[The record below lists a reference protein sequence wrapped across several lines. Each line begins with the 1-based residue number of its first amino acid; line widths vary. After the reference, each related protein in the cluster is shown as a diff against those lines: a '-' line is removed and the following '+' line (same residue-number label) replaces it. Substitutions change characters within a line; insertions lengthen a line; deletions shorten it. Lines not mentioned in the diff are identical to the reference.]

1 MALPIMIDCDPG
13 HDDAIALVLALASPE
28 LEVKA
33 VTASAGNQTPEKTL
47 RNVLRMLTLLNRPD
61 IPVAGGAWK
70 PLMRDLIIADNVHGE
85 SGLDGPSLP
94 EPAFAPQNCTAVEL
108 MASVLRESQE
118 PVTLV
123 ATGPQTNV
131 ALLLASHP
139 ELHAKIARIVI
150 MGGAM
155 GLGNWQPAAEFNIYV
170 DPQAAEMVFQSG
182 IPVVMA
188 GLDVT
193 HRAQILPADIERFRQ
208 IGNPVST
215 IVAELLDFFMAYH
228 KDEKWGFDGAP
239 AARSL
244 HHRLA
249 PQAGDLYHDRTR
261 VGVETEGKYTQGM
274 TVVDYYHL
282 TGNRPN
288 TTPDAGCGPRS
299 LCRSARPAVSL
310 LRLTSMPGP
319 FSLAEKGPVK
329 SKPARLVVR
338 RDADHYL
345 TEVLTF

>member
-239 AARSL
+239 L

-249 PQAGDLYHDRTR
+249 PQAGDLYHDRTLGWR
-261 VGVETEGKYTQGM
+261 RNGRQIYPGDDSGRLLPSDRQSAQ
-274 TVVDYYHL
+274 YH
-282 TGNRPN
+282 
-288 TTPDAGCGPRS
+288 PDAGCGPRS

-319 FSLAEKGPVK
+319 FSLAEKG
-329 SKPARLVVR
+329 AC
-338 RDADHYL
+338 
-345 TEVLTF
+345 